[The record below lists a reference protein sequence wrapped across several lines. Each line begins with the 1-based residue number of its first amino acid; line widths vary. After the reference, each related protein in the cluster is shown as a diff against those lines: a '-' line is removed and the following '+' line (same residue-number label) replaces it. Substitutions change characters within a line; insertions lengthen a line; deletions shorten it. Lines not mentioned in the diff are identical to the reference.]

1 MSDTE
6 LGLIADTTG
15 VGSPTP
21 SREKEEQLLVN
32 ESQFGMPQASVLG
45 ELHESLR
52 TLMGEINSTK
62 SEIHTIKQ
70 DKRKAALRQQA
81 HGDMSQ
87 PSPTGPRAKKIK
99 NRTAA
104 LNVHVPHGM
113 GRQSQGPGRETP
125 D

>member
-21 SREKEEQLLVN
+21 SREQEEQLLVN

-52 TLMGEINSTK
+52 TLMGEISSTK

-70 DKRKAALRQQA
+70 DKRKAAPLQQA
-81 HGDMSQ
+81 DGDTSQ
-87 PSPTGPRAKKIK
+87 PSPTGPKAKK
-99 NRTAA
+99 
-104 LNVHVPHGM
+104 
-113 GRQSQGPGRETP
+113 
-125 D
+125 